1 MNKSKQTKIMKRFL
15 KMAGHLL
22 MTGASNQVYSQ
33 KGVGVNV
40 TSAAADPSAVQMR
53 AVILGFLWQEPRLK
67 NTKILQKTTFLF
79 IVKILKKIHKPYNSI
94 FNDYKTLKQNIDI
107 SNFLAAK

>member
-40 TSAAADPSAVQMR
+40 TSAAADPSAV
-53 AVILGFLWQEPRLK
+53 
-67 NTKILQKTTFLF
+67 
-79 IVKILKKIHKPYNSI
+79 
-94 FNDYKTLKQNIDI
+94 
-107 SNFLAAK
+107 